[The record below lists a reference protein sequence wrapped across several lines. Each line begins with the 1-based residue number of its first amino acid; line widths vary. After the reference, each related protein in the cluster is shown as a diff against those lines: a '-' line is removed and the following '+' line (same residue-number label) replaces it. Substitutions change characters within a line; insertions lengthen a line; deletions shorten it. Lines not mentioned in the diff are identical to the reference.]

1 MNVFEITQS
10 FQSVVE
16 TISTTNPTDQYVSK
30 DLFQTCM
37 ASFANN
43 IIELVQSV
51 NQLSWKFNSGI
62 QTLSN
67 KLDSLE
73 ETTEILQT
81 NYSNISEKITSM
93 YSNNIKV
100 LYSLKQLSDRVENT
114 EKMNKQNITML
125 FEKIDQLE
133 ASNSKMQNNIK
144 GILDRLQ
151 NAESE
156 ISGSHQTTVNLTK
169 KVSEIC
175 GSVDDLHN
183 YSSILLSNYKTQQ
196 CSIDSLTNDVT
207 KLQDNSTQLIS
218 HSTPKPPPG
227 IFHRNIS
234 NTQFF
239 MPKTPPGFENVFM
252 PHSYTT
258 DQSTQFD
265 IMTSGEI
272 SPPFNSVG
280 NTELGPETPVSHTDR
295 DGTIDLP
302 PVSAAPSKSITV
314 SPTHSVTTE
323 GSTVSNKISLQLSE
337 SKMPCTTNRSD
348 DTPRSNPDV
357 SHTCQSFDSY
367 CDSGIVSMLDQ
378 TSQLPPLVQTESS
391 LSVKSNTN
399 PNQSIT
405 HITPTTESLHLK
417 TEEESNKEFAC
428 SNVSPQSTL
437 VESSDSTGKYVSQ
450 TLTPDLT
457 SPYSSPSNITSVEG
471 QNPVISKPTLE
482 MCGEASKSLTVVP
495 CGYSE
500 QSAVSPVK
508 SFEQVIQSEGHTE
521 YGRLHPVRRPWKL
534 MYLTLLWLKPFK

>member
-144 GILDRLQ
+144 GISNRLQ

-367 CDSGIVSMLDQ
+367 CDSGIVSQLDQ
-378 TSQLPPLVQTESS
+378 TCQLSSPIKTLDSLSDKTGCSTNQTLLLNSSISESFQTKTGEECGRDSSKSSLINTTESS
-391 LSVKSNTN
+391 GKNA
-399 PNQSIT
+399 
-405 HITPTTESLHLK
+405 TPI
-417 TEEESNKEFAC
+417 
-428 SNVSPQSTL
+428 
-437 VESSDSTGKYVSQ
+437 
-450 TLTPDLT
+450 LTAGLT
-457 SPYSSPSNITSVEG
+457 SPSPSNFRSVTTEATSE
-471 QNPVISKPTLE
+471 I
-482 MCGEASKSLTVVP
+482 CGEASKSLTDNIP
-495 CGYSE
+495 YKSMN
-500 QSAVSPVK
+500 QLAVSPMKLFDEVM
-508 SFEQVIQSEGHTE
+508 QSEGHKE
-521 YGRLHPVRRPWKL
+521 YGKLHPVRRPWQL
-534 MYLTLLWLKPFK
+534 LYLTLRWLKPFK